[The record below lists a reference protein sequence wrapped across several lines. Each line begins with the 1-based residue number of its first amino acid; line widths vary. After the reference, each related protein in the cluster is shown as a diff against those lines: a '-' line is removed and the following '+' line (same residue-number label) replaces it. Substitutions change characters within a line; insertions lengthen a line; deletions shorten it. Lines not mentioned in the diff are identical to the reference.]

1 MHPVLFDVRF
11 KERAMHTDQVELV
24 DLGDATEETKQ
35 FIPLPA
41 FLDSAFFLA
50 LLPDLG

>member
-1 MHPVLFDVRF
+1 
-11 KERAMHTDQVELV
+11 MHTDQVELV
-24 DLGDATEETKQ
+24 DLGDAAEETKQ
-35 FIPLPA
+35 LIPVPV